1 MKWILATIALCDL
14 IIFYWL
20 GVQPDYSRAKQAQ
33 HNQTSSHVPSLTL
46 LSETGKVEKL
56 AGSVSDEA
64 LFVDGK
70 VVDGK
75 VVDEQALDDHAE
87 PAPLF
92 ANTNLGSGINA
103 TASNHQ
109 ADNAESA
116 SRCWKLGPV
125 ADEAIVQKLTSEM
138 DALGMPV
145 VAERPAKEVQKGYW
159 VYIPPLESGEASSAK
174 RLELHSSGI
183 GTFVSRDGELKNGIN
198 LGLFNS
204 LANAQ
209 ARQKDVASDGF
220 VTEIDTSTNIPS
232 GLWVVLSSRGRNSL
246 SREFWLDMGR
256 LHPDFEIV
264 AVDCGKKAH

>member
-33 HNQTSSHVPSLTL
+33 HSQISGHVPSLTL
-46 LSETGKVEKL
+46 LSEAGEVEML

-70 VVDGK
+70 VVD
-75 VVDEQALDDHAE
+75 EQALDDYAE
-87 PAPLF
+87 PTPLL
-92 ANTNLGSGINA
+92 ANINSGRGVAA
-103 TASNHQ
+103 TASNHH
-109 ADNAESA
+109 AGNTGSA

-125 ADEAIVQKLTSEM
+125 ADEAIVEKLTSEM

-145 VAERPAKEVQKGYW
+145 VAERPATTEVQTGYW
-159 VYIPPLESGEASSAK
+159 VYIPPLEAGEASSAK

-183 GTFVSRDGELKNGIN
+183 GSFVSRDGELKNGIN

-209 ARQKDVASDGF
+209 ARQKDVAVDGF

-256 LHPDFEIV
+256 LHADFEIV
-264 AVDCGKKAH
+264 AVDCGKKSH